1 MISRAAFLAFVLPF
15 CAAIAFAAEP
25 EVQWTGLFDGKTLGG
40 WKKTNFGGETE
51 ITVKDG
57 VVHFDMGYP
66 LTGLTYNGKLDLPR
80 TDYELSV
87 EAQRVD
93 GSDFF
98 CGLTFPVGKS
108 YCSFIPGGWGG
119 TTTGLSS
126 INDLDAAHNNTTKY
140 IDYKQGKWYKI
151 VVRVTDEKIKVWL
164 DKEVI
169 IDREIKGEKVGLRNE
184 VSPSRPLGLCSFE
197 TKAAIRNLQIR
208 RLDGKKI
215 AEKEKPDDEE

>member
-1 MISRAAFLAFVLPF
+1 MTLRVTLLCAITFGFAVAARAADP
-15 CAAIAFAAEP
+15 EP
-25 EVQWTGLFDGKTLGG
+25 AWTSLFDGKSLAG

-51 ITVKDG
+51 IEVKEK
-57 VVHFDMGYP
+57 VIHFDMGYP
-66 LTGLTYNGKLDLPR
+66 LTGLTYDGKLELPR
-80 TDYELSV
+80 TDYELLV

-140 IDYKQGKWYKI
+140 IDYKQGRWYKI
-151 VVRVTDEKIKVWL
+151 VVRVTDERIKVWL
-164 DKEVI
+164 DDKVI

-184 VSPSRPLGLCSFE
+184 VSPSRPLGLCSYE
-197 TKAAIRNLQIR
+197 TKAAIRSIQIR

-215 AEKEKPDDEE
+215 EESKEEKEE